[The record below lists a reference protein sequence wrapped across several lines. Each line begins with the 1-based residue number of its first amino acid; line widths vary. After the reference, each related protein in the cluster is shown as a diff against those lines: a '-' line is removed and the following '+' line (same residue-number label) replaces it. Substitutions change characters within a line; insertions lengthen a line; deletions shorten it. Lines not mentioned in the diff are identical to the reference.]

1 MDEFRRR
8 QPCLQGACALCLQRR
23 QVFGKAPVL
32 ARRGR
37 PWSGAV
43 RDGVGTCSCSW
54 ASEVRNS
61 SLPHSYLTFFSLAL
75 PGEGGKLTHGFLF
88 SSCFVYLIY
97 SELRWGLQEG
107 ADNAQGCLSDFQ
119 LIPLHGLCCHSFPPS
134 LPSFCFQMRESALK
148 F

>member
-1 MDEFRRR
+1 MVWCR
-8 QPCLQGACALCLQRR
+8 QG
-23 QVFGKAPVL
+23 
-32 ARRGR
+32 RGR
-37 PWSGAV
+37 HLLLQLGLGGKKLLFA
-43 RDGVGTCSCSW
+43 TF
-54 ASEVRNS
+54 
-61 SLPHSYLTFFSLAL
+61 LPHILQSG
-75 PGEGGKLTHGFLF
+75 PPREGGKLTHGFLF

-107 ADNAQGCLSDFQ
+107 ADNAQGCLSGFQ